1 MQESHWGVRWGV
13 VGLFVRSPAGCAS
26 ASGDRWAWWPSPGKS
41 GRPETTT
48 RRPDPAGL
56 TPLCRGAHSA
66 PLGGQVRK
74 GQESVLQGTERLSG
88 WGRRPRSGRR
98 AGNGDGRLRILPAS
112 HPNPPGLRPR
122 QTPHA
127 LRRRT
132 RPPLTRTSE
141 PVSATLS
148 APPLPSAEGSLS
160 QQPHGVGA
168 LGPAAGCERRA
179 AAVRVPVWQLSPAGM
194 GATLRICLP
203 RWRRPRPGLG
213 LGGRGGRQV
222 DRGEV
227 PTPSQGSG
235 PEVHL

>member
-1 MQESHWGVRWGV
+1 MGGGRALCSGVQLAAPPPQGTDGRGGPAQASRGV
-13 VGLFVRSPAGCAS
+13 LKPL
-26 ASGDRWAWWPSPGKS
+26 PG
-41 GRPETTT
+41 GP
-48 RRPDPAGL
+48 

-74 GQESVLQGTERLSG
+74 GPESVLQGTERLPG

-112 HPNPPGLRPR
+112 HRTRQVCGERPR
-122 QTPHA
+122 PTPHA
-127 LRRRT
+127 LWRRT

>member
-48 RRPDPAGL
+48 RRPDPAVPGSAL
-56 TPLCRGAHSA
+56 CPPRWASTKGPRECPAGDRAPAGVGTTPALRKTRRERGREAPHSA
-66 PLGGQVRK
+66 GLSPERRQVC
-74 GQESVLQGTERLSG
+74 GE
-88 WGRRPRSGRR
+88 RPR
-98 AGNGDGRLRILPAS
+98 P
-112 HPNPPGLRPR
+112 
-122 QTPHA
+122 TPHA

-168 LGPAAGCERRA
+168 LGPAAGCKRRA